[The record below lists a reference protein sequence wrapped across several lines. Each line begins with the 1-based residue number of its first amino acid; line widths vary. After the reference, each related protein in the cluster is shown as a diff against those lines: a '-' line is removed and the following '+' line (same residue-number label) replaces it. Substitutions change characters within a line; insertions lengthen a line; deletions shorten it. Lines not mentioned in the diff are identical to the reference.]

1 MTRRPGSQFTV
12 SLLRPFRYNKIKQM
26 PNSDHILLEISQYLF
41 YLIFKKQLMSHTIR
55 QKRHVESNLGK
66 MRKEH
71 IFGGLRTN

>member
-41 YLIFKKQLMSHTIR
+41 YLIFKKQLMSQTINPSKKTCR
-55 QKRHVESNLGK
+55 EQS
-66 MRKEH
+66 RKDA
-71 IFGGLRTN
+71 